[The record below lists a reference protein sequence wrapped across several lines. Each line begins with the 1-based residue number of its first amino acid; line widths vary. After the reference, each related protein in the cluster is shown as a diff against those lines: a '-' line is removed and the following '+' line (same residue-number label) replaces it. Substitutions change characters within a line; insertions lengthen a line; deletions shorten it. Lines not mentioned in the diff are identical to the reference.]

1 MTTGAAATSRS
12 ASESIAAA
20 TRSNITRIKKTRRPS
35 RSRLITLAMRMTL
48 AKVRCGLLGKMP
60 KARHYSPE
68 MKKGLDGVL
77 AEMEDVAKTINRIY
91 GPSHPYAKEINGM
104 TTFART
110 LKLEHAPLFRSN

>member
-1 MTTGAAATSRS
+1 MRHW
-12 ASESIAAA
+12 
-20 TRSNITRIKKTRRPS
+20 NHPCV
-35 RSRLITLAMRMTL
+35 AMRMTL

-77 AEMEDVAKTINRIY
+77 AEIEDVAKTINRIY

>member
-1 MTTGAAATSRS
+1 MFADAVDAK
-12 ASESIAAA
+12 
-20 TRSNITRIKKTRRPS
+20 RILREV
-35 RSRLITLAMRMTL
+35 RLMRHWNHPCVAMRMTL